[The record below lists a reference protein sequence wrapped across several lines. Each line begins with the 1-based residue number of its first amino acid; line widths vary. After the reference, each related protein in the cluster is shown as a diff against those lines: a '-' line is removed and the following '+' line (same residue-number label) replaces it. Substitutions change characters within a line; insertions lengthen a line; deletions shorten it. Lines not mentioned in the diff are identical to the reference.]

1 VTATVPLLAAA
12 GGIGLAHSVLP
23 DHWLPLAVAAR
34 ARRDPLS
41 RVARLSLLA
50 GAAHVAVSVVL
61 GGMIILVGLSLRS
74 VIESRT
80 NLIVGAVLVL
90 TGLAFLL
97 AEATGHT
104 HHHEHN
110 HHHDDHDDHR
120 DDHYDGIG
128 EGHRP
133 MPRGLALL
141 IPFGA
146 AASPDLTILP
156 VFLAAATLGPGAA
169 IGSLIVFTIVT
180 ISTFVGLTTLAVAGS
195 YQFTSPWL
203 DRYANT
209 MTAIALIAIGALI
222 ATNVL

>member
-1 VTATVPLLAAA
+1 VAATVPILAAA

-23 DHWLPLAVAAR
+23 DHWLPMAVAAR

-61 GGMIILVGLSLRS
+61 GGVIIAVGLSLRS

-104 HHHEHN
+104 HHHEHD
-110 HHHDDHDDHR
+110 HHHADHDDHY
-120 DDHYDGIG
+120 HGIG

-133 MPRGLALL
+133 TPRGLALL

-180 ISTFVGLTTLAVAGS
+180 VSTFVGLTTLAVAGS
-195 YQFTSPWL
+195 YQLTSRWL

-209 MTAIALIAIGALI
+209 MTAVALIAVGALI

>member
-1 VTATVPLLAAA
+1 MTATVHILAAA

-34 ARRDPLS
+34 ARRDPLR

-50 GAAHVAVSVVL
+50 GTAHVAVSVVL
-61 GGMIILVGLSLRS
+61 GAVIIAVGLSLRS
-74 VIESRT
+74 AIESRT

-90 TGLAFLL
+90 TGVAFLL

-104 HHHEHN
+104 HHHEHD
-110 HHHDDHDDHR
+110 HHDADHDDHLAS
-120 DDHYDGIG
+120 IG
-128 EGHRP
+128 EGFRP

-156 VFLAAATLGPGAA
+156 VFLAAATLGPGLA

-180 ISTFVGLTTLAVAGS
+180 LSTFVSLTALAVAGS
-195 YQFTSPWL
+195 YQLTSPWL

-209 MTAIALIAIGALI
+209 MTAVTLITIGALI